1 MKHKTHAPEPEVI
14 MTASQRQKKLHDDVY
29 AIGYPTGVKLL
40 NSPNLNKGTAFTEE
54 EREKLGLRGLLPP
67 RIFSQEDQVA
77 RVLEN
82 FDRKENDLE
91 RYIYMASL
99 QERNENLF
107 YRVVMENIERLMPII
122 YTPTVGQACQ
132 LYGHIWRRS
141 RGLYVTA
148 EDRGRM
154 ANILRNW
161 PHQEVAIIV
170 VTDGE
175 RILGLGDLGAN
186 GMGISVGK
194 LALYTAC
201 AGIDPTRCLPIT
213 IDVGTENERL
223 LSDPLYIGLQH
234 RRLRGEAYDNL
245 MDEFM
250 DAVNEV
256 FPNVLIQLEDFSN
269 KNAFRLLRKYRDLYC
284 CFDDDIQGTAGVIL
298 AGFYSALRLTGQ
310 SLKEQKLLFSGAGEA
325 GIGIA
330 DLTVAAMISDGLS
343 KQAAKEN
350 CWFMDSTGL
359 VVKSRDKLQ
368 DHKVPYAH
376 DHEFVAD
383 LLTAIKVLK
392 PSVLIGVSGQ
402 PQTFTKP
409 IIEAMAK
416 LNERPIVFALSNPT
430 SKSECTAEQA
440 YKWSKGRAIF
450 ASGSPF
456 PPYQYEGKTYLPG
469 QGNNAYIFP
478 GVGLGVIACDATRVT
493 DEMFFAAAKALACE
507 VSTADLKKGC
517 IFPPLRRIRE
527 TSASIA
533 TATVE
538 VAYRQKLATKARPNK
553 LRSFIESQMYQPDYP
568 DYVGVASE

>member
-1 MKHKTHAPEPEVI
+1 
-14 MTASQRQKKLHDDVY
+14 MTASEREKKLHDEVY
-29 AIGYPTGVKLL
+29 AMGYPTGVKLL
-40 NSPNLNKGTAFTEE
+40 HSPNLNKGTAFTEE
-54 EREKLGLRGLLPP
+54 ERETLGLRGLLPP
-67 RIFSQEDQVA
+67 RISSQEDQVA
-77 RVLEN
+77 KVLEN
-82 FDRKENDLE
+82 FDRKENDLQ
-91 RYIYMASL
+91 RYIYMVGL
-99 QERNENLF
+99 EDRNEHLF
-107 YRVVMENIERLMPII
+107 YRVVMENIEKLMPII

-132 LYGHIWRRS
+132 LFGHIWRRP

-148 EDRGRM
+148 EDRGRVSK
-154 ANILRNW
+154 ILGNW
-161 PHQEVAIIV
+161 PHRKVAIIV

-186 GMGISVGK
+186 GMGIPVGK

-201 AGIDPTRCLPIT
+201 AGVDPTMCLPIT
-213 IDVGTENERL
+213 IDVGTENDEL
-223 LSDPLYIGLQH
+223 LSDPLYIGLQQ
-234 RRLRGEAYDNL
+234 RRLKEEAYDEL

-250 DAVNEV
+250 EAANEV
-256 FPNVLIQLEDFSN
+256 FPDVLVQLEDFSN
-269 KNAFRLLRKYRDLYC
+269 KNAFRLLRKYRNRYC
-284 CFDDDIQGTAGVIL
+284 CFDDDIQGTAAVSL

-310 SLKEQKLLFSGAGEA
+310 SLKEQKLLFVGAGEA

-343 KQAAKEN
+343 KQTAKEK
-350 CWFMDSTGL
+350 CWFMDSKGL

-383 LLTAIKVLK
+383 LLTAIKVLQ

-409 IIEAMAK
+409 IIEAMTK

-430 SKSECTAEQA
+430 SRSECTAEQA
-440 YKWSKGRAIF
+440 YQWSKGLAIF

-456 PPYQYEGKTYLPG
+456 PPYPYKGKTYVPG

-478 GVGLGVIACDATRVT
+478 GVGLGVIACGATRVT
-493 DEMFFAAAKALACE
+493 EEMFFAAAKALACE
-507 VSTADLKKGC
+507 VSNSDLGKGS
-517 IFPPLRRIRE
+517 IYPPLRRIRE

-533 TATVE
+533 TAAAE
-538 VAYRQKLATKARPNK
+538 VVYRQDLATKAKPEN

-568 DYVGVASE
+568 NYVGVPSE

>member
-1 MKHKTHAPEPEVI
+1 
-14 MTASQRQKKLHDDVY
+14 MTTSQREKKLSDKKY

-40 NSPNLNKGTAFTEE
+40 HSPNLNKGTAFTEE
-54 EREKLGLRGLLPP
+54 ERETLGLRGLLPP

-77 RVLEN
+77 RVLGN
-82 FDRKENDLE
+82 FDRKQSDLE
-91 RYIYMASL
+91 RYIFMVAL
-99 QERNENLF
+99 QERNESLF
-107 YRVVMENIERLMPII
+107 YRVVMDNIERLMPIL

-132 LYGHIWRRS
+132 LYGHIWRRP
-141 RGLYVTA
+141 RGLFVTA

-154 ANILRNW
+154 AKILRNW

-186 GMGISVGK
+186 GMGIPVGK

-201 AGIDPTRCLPIT
+201 AGVDPTMCLPIT
-213 IDVGTENERL
+213 IDVGTENEQL
-223 LSDPLYIGLQH
+223 LSDPLYIGLQQ
-234 RRLRGEAYDNL
+234 RRLQGEAYDDL

-256 FPNVLIQLEDFSN
+256 FPNLLIQFEDFSN
-269 KNAFRLLRKYRDLYC
+269 KNAFRLLRKYRDQYC
-284 CFDDDIQGTAGVIL
+284 CFNDDIQGTAAVSL
-298 AGFYSALRLTGQ
+298 AGLYSSLRLTGQ
-310 SLKEQKLLFSGAGEA
+310 SLKEQKLLFLGAGEA

-343 KQAAKEN
+343 KEAAKEN
-350 CWFMDSTGL
+350 CWFVDSKGL
-359 VVKSRDKLQ
+359 VVKSRDNLQ
-368 DHKVPYAH
+368 SHKIPYAH
-376 DHEFVAD
+376 DHEFIAD
-383 LLTAIKVLK
+383 LLTAIKVLT

-409 IIEAMAK
+409 VIEAMMK
-416 LNERPIVFALSNPT
+416 FNERPIIFALSNPT

-440 YKWSKGRAIF
+440 YKWSNGRAIF

-456 PPYQYEGKTYLPG
+456 PPFQYAGKTYLPG

-478 GVGLGVIACDATRVT
+478 GVGLGVTACDVTRVT
-493 DEMFFAAAKALACE
+493 EEMFFAAAKALAGE
-507 VSTADLKKGC
+507 VSEADLEAGC
-517 IFPPLRRIRE
+517 IYPPLRRIRE

-533 TATVE
+533 TAVAE
-538 VAYRQKLATKARPNK
+538 VAYRRDLATRARPQDLK
-553 LRSFIESQMYQPDYP
+553 SFIESQMYQPDYRN
-568 DYVGVASE
+568 YVGVAAK

>member
-1 MKHKTHAPEPEVI
+1 
-14 MTASQRQKKLHDDVY
+14 MTASEREKKLHDEVY
-29 AIGYPTGVKLL
+29 AMGYPTGVKLL
-40 NSPNLNKGTAFTEE
+40 HSPNLNKGTAFTEE
-54 EREKLGLRGLLPP
+54 ERETLGLRGLLPP
-67 RIFSQEDQVA
+67 RISSQEDQVA
-77 RVLEN
+77 KVLEN
-82 FDRKENDLE
+82 FDRKENDLQ
-91 RYIYMASL
+91 RYIYMVGL
-99 QERNENLF
+99 EDRNEHLF
-107 YRVVMENIERLMPII
+107 YRVVMENIEKLMPII

-132 LYGHIWRRS
+132 LFGHIWRRP

-148 EDRGRM
+148 EDRGRVSK
-154 ANILRNW
+154 ILGNW
-161 PHQEVAIIV
+161 PHRKVAIIV

-186 GMGISVGK
+186 GMGIPVGK

-201 AGIDPTRCLPIT
+201 AGVDPTMCLPIT
-213 IDVGTENERL
+213 IDVGTENDEL
-223 LSDPLYIGLQH
+223 LSDPLYIGLQQ
-234 RRLRGEAYDNL
+234 RRLKEEAYDEL

-256 FPNVLIQLEDFSN
+256 FPNVLVQLEDFSN
-269 KNAFRLLRKYRDLYC
+269 KNAFRLLRKYRNRYC
-284 CFDDDIQGTAGVIL
+284 CFDDDIQGTAAVSL

-310 SLKEQKLLFSGAGEA
+310 SLKEQKLLFVGAGEA

-343 KQAAKEN
+343 KQAAKEK
-350 CWFMDSTGL
+350 CWFMDSKGL

-383 LLTAIKVLK
+383 LLTAIKVLQ

-409 IIEAMAK
+409 IIEAMTK

-440 YKWSKGRAIF
+440 YQWSKGLAIF

-456 PPYQYEGKTYLPG
+456 PPYPYKGKTYVPG

-478 GVGLGVIACDATRVT
+478 GVGLGVIACGATRVT
-493 DEMFFAAAKALACE
+493 EEMFFAAAKALACE
-507 VSTADLKKGC
+507 VSNSDLGKGS
-517 IFPPLRRIRE
+517 IYPPLRRIRE

-533 TATVE
+533 TAAAE
-538 VAYRQKLATKARPNK
+538 VVYRQDLATKAKPEN

-568 DYVGVASE
+568 DYVGVPSK

>member
-1 MKHKTHAPEPEVI
+1 
-14 MTASQRQKKLHDDVY
+14 MTASEREKKLHDEVY
-29 AIGYPTGVKLL
+29 AMGYPTGVKLL
-40 NSPNLNKGTAFTEE
+40 HSPNLNKGTAFTEE
-54 EREKLGLRGLLPP
+54 ERETLGLRGLLPP
-67 RIFSQEDQVA
+67 RISSQEDQVA
-77 RVLEN
+77 KVLEN
-82 FDRKENDLE
+82 FDRKENDLQ
-91 RYIYMASL
+91 RYIYMVGL
-99 QERNENLF
+99 EDRNEHLF
-107 YRVVMENIERLMPII
+107 YRVVMENIEKLMPII
-122 YTPTVGQACQ
+122 YTPTVGRACQ
-132 LYGHIWRRS
+132 LFGHIWRRP

-148 EDRGRM
+148 EDRGRVSK
-154 ANILRNW
+154 ILGNW
-161 PHQEVAIIV
+161 PHRKVAIIV

-186 GMGISVGK
+186 GMGIPIGK

-201 AGIDPTRCLPIT
+201 AGVDPTMCLPIT
-213 IDVGTENERL
+213 IDVGTENDEL
-223 LSDPLYIGLQH
+223 LSDPLYIGLQQ
-234 RRLRGEAYDNL
+234 RRLKEEAYDEL

-256 FPNVLIQLEDFSN
+256 FPNVLVQLEDFSN
-269 KNAFRLLRKYRDLYC
+269 KNAFRLLRKYRNRYC
-284 CFDDDIQGTAGVIL
+284 CFDDDIQGTAAVSL

-310 SLKEQKLLFSGAGEA
+310 SLKEQKLLFVGAGEA

-343 KQAAKEN
+343 KQAAKEK
-350 CWFMDSTGL
+350 CWFMDSKGL

-383 LLTAIKVLK
+383 LLTAIKVLQ

-409 IIEAMAK
+409 IIEAMTK

-440 YKWSKGRAIF
+440 YQWSKGLAIF

-456 PPYQYEGKTYLPG
+456 PPYPYKGKTYVPG

-478 GVGLGVIACDATRVT
+478 GVGLGVIACGATRVT
-493 DEMFFAAAKALACE
+493 EEMFFAAAKALACE
-507 VSTADLKKGC
+507 VSNSDLGKGS
-517 IFPPLRRIRE
+517 IYPPLRRIRE

-533 TATVE
+533 TATAE
-538 VAYRQKLATKARPNK
+538 VAYRQDLATKAKPEN

-568 DYVGVASE
+568 NYVGVPSK

>member
-1 MKHKTHAPEPEVI
+1 
-14 MTASQRQKKLHDDVY
+14 MTASQREKKLHDDGY
-29 AIGYPTGVKLL
+29 TMGYPTGVKLL
-40 NSPNLNKGTAFTEE
+40 QSPNLNKGTAFTEE
-54 EREKLGLRGLLPP
+54 ERERLGLRGLLPP
-67 RIFSQEDQVA
+67 RIFSQEDQVL

-82 FDRKENDLE
+82 FNRKENDLE

-107 YRVVMENIERLMPII
+107 YRVVMEHIERMMPII

-132 LYGHIWRRS
+132 LYGHIWRRP
-141 RGLYVTA
+141 RGLYVTS
-148 EDRGRM
+148 EDRGRL
-154 ANILRNW
+154 AKILRNW
-161 PHQEVAIIV
+161 PHREVVIIV

-201 AGIDPTRCLPIT
+201 AGIDPTMCLPIT
-213 IDVGTENERL
+213 IDVGTENEQL
-223 LSDPLYIGLQH
+223 LSDPLYIGLQQ
-234 RRLRGEAYDNL
+234 RRLQVESYDNL

-269 KNAFRLLRKYRDLYC
+269 KNAFRLLRKYRDRYC
-284 CFDDDIQGTAGVIL
+284 CFDDDIQGTASVSL

-310 SLKEQKLLFSGAGEA
+310 SLKDQKLLLVGAGEA

-343 KQAAKEN
+343 KPAAQEN
-350 CWFMDSTGL
+350 CWFMDSKGL
-359 VVKSRDKLQ
+359 VVKSRDNLQ

-376 DHEFVAD
+376 DHEFVSD
-383 LLTAIKVLK
+383 LLTAIKLLK

-402 PQTFTKP
+402 PQIFTKP
-409 IIEAMAK
+409 IIEAMTK
-416 LNERPIVFALSNPT
+416 LNDRPIVFALSNPT

-440 YKWSKGRAIF
+440 YKWSKGRVIF

-456 PPYQYEGKTYLPG
+456 PPYQYEGKTYVPG

-478 GVGLGVIACDATRVT
+478 GVGLGVIACGATRVT
-493 DEMFFAAAKALACE
+493 EEMFFAAAKALACE
-507 VSTADLKKGC
+507 VSNSDLSKGS
-517 IFPPLRRIRE
+517 IYPPLRRIRE

-533 TATVE
+533 TATAE
-538 VAYRQKLATKARPNK
+538 VAYRQDLATKARPEN

-568 DYVGVASE
+568 NYVGVASK

>member
-1 MKHKTHAPEPEVI
+1 
-14 MTASQRQKKLHDDVY
+14 MTTSQREKKLSDKKY

-40 NSPNLNKGTAFTEE
+40 HSPNLNKGTAFTEE
-54 EREKLGLRGLLPP
+54 EREAFGLGGLLPP
-67 RIFSQEDQVA
+67 RVFSQEEQVA
-77 RVLEN
+77 RVLGN
-82 FDRKENDLE
+82 FDRKQSDLE
-91 RYIYMASL
+91 RYIFMVAL
-99 QERNENLF
+99 QERNESLF
-107 YRVVMENIERLMPII
+107 YRVVMDNIERLMPIL

-132 LYGHIWRRS
+132 LYGHIWRRP
-141 RGLYVTA
+141 RGLFVTA
-148 EDRGRM
+148 QDRGRM
-154 ANILRNW
+154 AKILRNW

-186 GMGISVGK
+186 GMGIPVGK

-201 AGIDPTRCLPIT
+201 AGVDPTRCLPIT
-213 IDVGTENERL
+213 IDVGTENEQL

-234 RRLRGEAYDNL
+234 KRLQGEAYDDL

-256 FPNVLIQLEDFSN
+256 FPNLLIQFEDFSN
-269 KNAFRLLRKYRDLYC
+269 KNAFRLLRKYRDQYC
-284 CFDDDIQGTAGVIL
+284 CFNDDIQGTAAVSL
-298 AGFYSALRLTGQ
+298 AGLYSSLRLTGH
-310 SLKEQKLLFSGAGEA
+310 SLKEQKLLFLGAGEA

-343 KQAAKEN
+343 REAASEN
-350 CWFMDSTGL
+350 CWFVDSTGL
-359 VVKSRDKLQ
+359 VVKSRDNLQ
-368 DHKVPYAH
+368 AHKIPYAH
-376 DHEFVAD
+376 DHEFIAD

-409 IIEAMAK
+409 VIEAMTK
-416 LNERPIVFALSNPT
+416 FNEWPIIFALSNPT

-450 ASGSPF
+450 ASGSPY
-456 PPYQYEGKTYLPG
+456 PPFEYEGKTYLPG

-478 GVGLGVIACDATRVT
+478 GVGLGVIASGASRVT
-493 DEMFFAAAKALACE
+493 EEMFFAAAKALACE
-507 VSTADLKKGC
+507 VSDPDLEAGC
-517 IFPPLRRIRE
+517 IYPPLSRIRA

-533 TATVE
+533 TAVAE
-538 VAYRQKLATKARPNK
+538 VAYHRDLATKSRPQD
-553 LRSFIESQMYQPDYP
+553 LRSFIESQMYQPDYQN
-568 DYVGVASE
+568 YVGVAAK